1 MSMAQAVSQGS
12 RRRGVSGM
20 LDQESVDI
28 GKEPRLVQGTL
39 FDKAELDRLAAEQ
52 RRWEETTLK
61 QSLERMPER
70 EHLMTTSSVPV
81 KRLYTPLDVAH
92 LDYMR
97 DIGLPG

>member
-1 MSMAQAVSQGS
+1 
-12 RRRGVSGM
+12 M

-61 QSLERMPER
+61 QSLERMPEST
-70 EHLMTTSSVPV
+70 L
-81 KRLYTPLDVAH
+81 
-92 LDYMR
+92 
-97 DIGLPG
+97 